1 MLKELCFMLCTR
13 RNVRLKL
20 RVMATLFVTAQNI
33 FHVCELK
40 ITNSLLH
47 GYRKSIKIR
56 DRFALFCACCICC
69 TDFQNT
75 PGTRPGCNI
84 VRKRLT
90 H

>member
-69 TDFQNT
+69 TSKIPLDPVQVAILSEN
-75 PGTRPGCNI
+75 
-84 VRKRLT
+84 V
-90 H
+90 